1 MMPLLVITALFS
13 MSLIAAWVL
22 FKILKSTATVTK
34 PEYQLGG
41 AAAGFVVILSIL
53 SLTYIQ
59 VNGKLSDD
67 NLKNAQQ
74 QITELRQKVQDG
86 QACLDAAE
94 KAEVTYAGTVS
105 PALQEANVIFA
116 VTEARVQQDGRF
128 AFKSNIN
135 PAALPSIYVIGPDSH
150 TPYKQL
156 FPDDKT
162 NELTIPTTNH

>member
-1 MMPLLVITALFS
+1 MPLLVITALFT
-13 MSLIAAWVL
+13 MSLLAAWVL
-22 FKILKSTATVTK
+22 FKILQSTASVSK

-53 SLTYIQ
+53 SLTYMQ
-59 VNGKLSDD
+59 VSSRQIDD
-67 NLKNAQQ
+67 NLKNANQK
-74 QITELRQKVQDG
+74 IEELQKRADVG
-86 QACLDAAE
+86 KSCLDAQ

-116 VTEARVQQDGRF
+116 VKEAKVQQDGKF
-128 AFKSNIN
+128 AFKVQSVK
-135 PAALPSIYVIGPDSH
+135 PSDLPSIYVIGPDSH

-162 NELTIPTTNH
+162 TDLTIPTTIH